1 MILSNFIGKKI
12 INAIV
17 SSNNKWVTTAIDI
30 KWVDLYGSLY
40 DGNFRVKKKYLQI
53 KEFIPF
59 YNMSLE
65 ELHEITAPLEKSRC
79 VILGT
84 TEFLFPYIAY
94 CLKFIE
100 KYDQSLDIPFI
111 IYAPCEWNLID
122 NITMIDYISNFY
134 KSKMYQIIII
144 LPKDNNKWFTADN
157 LEPRITIMEMYR
169 LFLNLG
175 DIEVHVEE
183 IEDKYKITIYN
194 NDMMFYYSTDSK
206 N

>member
-1 MILSNFIGKKI
+1 MILSKFLGKKI
-12 INAIV
+12 INTIV
-17 SSNNKWVTTAIDI
+17 SNSNPWTTTSIDI

-65 ELHEITAPLEKSRC
+65 ELHEITAPPEKSRC

-100 KYDQSLDIPFI
+100 KHDRSVDIPFI

-122 NITMIDYISNFY
+122 NISMIDYISNFY

-144 LPKDNNKWFTADN
+144 LPKDNNKWFTAS
-157 LEPRITIMEMYR
+157 EPRITIMEMYR

-175 DIEVHVEE
+175 DIDIDVEE
-183 IEDKYKITIYN
+183 IENKYKITIYN
-194 NDMMFYYSTDSK
+194 NHDL
-206 N
+206 